1 MQCVTAVADASG
13 VIAVH
18 ALLVIMARLESI
30 TYQECIKTNDVPC
43 PSISHRLPQLLSGPF
58 ASTGCFQ
65 ASAMEAKTVKRSTL
79 APTVQAS
86 CKRSAAQV
94 CNDNSSSPSVRRFVF
109 GEEKEL

>member
-1 MQCVTAVADASG
+1 MQRVTAVADASG

-30 TYQECIKTNDVPC
+30 TCQECVKTNDVPY
-43 PSISHRLPQLLSGPF
+43 PSISRRLQQLLNGPF

-65 ASAMEAKTVKRSTL
+65 ASAMEAKTVKRITL
-79 APTVQAS
+79 APTVQAW

-109 GEEKEL
+109 SAKKEL